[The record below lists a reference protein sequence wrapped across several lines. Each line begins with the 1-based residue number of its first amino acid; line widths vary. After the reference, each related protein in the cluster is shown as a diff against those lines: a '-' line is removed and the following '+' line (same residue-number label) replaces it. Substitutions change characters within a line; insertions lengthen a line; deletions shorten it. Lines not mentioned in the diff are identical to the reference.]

1 MGSNKHNIK
10 LPFIWMEWGPK
21 AYKEYLK
28 ELDQWQKKDEATR
41 GAEPRPRML
50 DKDVDN
56 FLKLATALKI
66 ILGRSVRPQDIPR
79 AKELLLSYLKNHCH
93 HHGRPASTHSHVGG
107 YQADDPLCRRH
118 QASSDQEAT
127 GGYQR

>member
-41 GAEPRPRML
+41 GAEPHPRML

-79 AKELLLSYLKNHCH
+79 AKELLLSYLKGFFEVLLLELFDFFYTYFCLIVT
-93 HHGRPASTHSHVGG
+93 R
-107 YQADDPLCRRH
+107 
-118 QASSDQEAT
+118 
-127 GGYQR
+127 